1 MANKNGLVLDTAFRA
16 PSPTSF
22 KGPWATLYRDSLN
35 ALLERYAKRGPQ
47 YQMLADLAASLYVT
61 AKRMEATGA
70 IEGLESLDEIIQ
82 RQLAASDA
90 DDPEAMIAARIR
102 AQAEISRA
110 DRAVKVYLQ
119 AIDALR
125 KLIGQAQLYT
135 EARRQEVIVT
145 EVNSAVVETLRVV
158 ETMVDPATFAR
169 IISAVRAQL
178 DRQAV

>member
-61 AKRMEATGA
+61 AKR
-70 IEGLESLDEIIQ
+70 
-82 RQLAASDA
+82 
-90 DDPEAMIAARIR
+90 
-102 AQAEISRA
+102 SRA